1 MNKESFNVI
10 VDGLSFGR
18 PLDALKSVSHWLVCL
33 LTLIIGKFSVKRYSA
48 LAHDYL
54 FIAAENNLTDIY
66 WLILCLSI
74 KLGSKFDDAEIRWQN
89 VVREMFGTK
98 TNFRS
103 MWQFWFEKITWCD
116 MVSGWKGLFA
126 TTRREEKKMTIDSWA
141 NPLIVNV
148 TGIWQKPKP
157 PTTIFELCQ
166 TLGEVGANEQK
177 KNIWKHWTFI
187 ACNEAFKRARK
198 GENKRLNV
206 AIRQL
211 NIFTSLKWNDWMPTI
226 TIRIIVKYRHHHITK
241 SHSHKCT
248 PYNKIK

>member
-1 MNKESFNVI
+1 MTVLVWENHLMRYGKWLKRSFCDDEKRRKKNDDRLVSKPIDCERHWHMTKAKTAYHHFWI
-10 VDGLSFGR
+10 V
-18 PLDALKSVSHWLVCL
+18 P
-33 LTLIIGKFSVKRYSA
+33 
-48 LAHDYL
+48 
-54 FIAAENNLTDIY
+54 N
-66 WLILCLSI
+66 
-74 KLGSKFDDAEIRWQN
+74 
-89 VVREMFGTK
+89 
-98 TNFRS
+98 
-103 MWQFWFEKITWCD
+103 
-116 MVSGWKGLFA
+116 
-126 TTRREEKKMTIDSWA
+126 TRRSRSERT
-141 NPLIVNV
+141 
-148 TGIWQKPKP
+148 
-157 PTTIFELCQ
+157 
-166 TLGEVGANEQK
+166 K